1 MNQETDTARTLGQS
15 TFERLRNMILDGT
28 LPSGTRLQEKTFAD
42 RLGVSRTPVREAIGQ
57 LVSAGLVTRSGGG
70 MPMVSNISLTDIME
84 ILHVRRLLECEAA
97 RQAALSNRGVE
108 ELSMLRTRVSAFLS
122 GPRPNA
128 ETHTQLDDDL
138 HITIARL
145 AGSRLL
151 LDMIENLKMK
161 TRIFDQGSIP
171 DRFEPGCQEHVK
183 IIDAI
188 VAGDAE
194 AASDAMRLHLT
205 HVREAIIHRIHRP
218 F

>member
-1 MNQETDTARTLGQS
+1 MNQEAETARTLGQS

-28 LPSGTRLQEKTFAD
+28 LPSGTRLQEKSFAD

-70 MPMVSNISLTDIME
+70 MPMVSSISLTEIME

-97 RQAALSNRGVE
+97 RQVALSNKGIE
-108 ELSMLRTRVSAFLS
+108 ELTRLRARVSGFLTE
-122 GPRPNA
+122 GRPDA
-128 ETHTQLDDDL
+128 ETHTQFDDDL
-138 HITIARL
+138 HVTIARL
-145 AGSRLL
+145 AGSQLL
-151 LDMIENLKMK
+151 LEMIENLKMK

-171 DRFEPGCQEHVK
+171 ARFEPGCHEHLR

-188 VAGDAE
+188 VAGDSD
-194 AASDAMRLHLT
+194 AASEAMRLHLT
-205 HVREAIIHRIHRP
+205 HAREAIIHHIHRP